1 MCAMIGQFP
10 PLIEPRDVQ
19 NILPI
24 TFSQYVSK
32 LGNLFF
38 CWDLWRAG
46 NKSERVK
53 Q

>member
-1 MCAMIGQFP
+1 MCTMIGQFP

-32 LGNLFF
+32 LGNLFSLLGF
-38 CWDLWRAG
+38 MARG
-46 NKSERVK
+46 K
-53 Q
+53 